1 MSPQPLALAHFAD
14 APVQEWAK
22 RNLLQG
28 MAYTKDPTTGQEYLF
43 IGQAQ
48 SGGAGDVEDSYF
60 HRHLL
65 VDGKLDY
72 VDTMIVRKLGHPQN
86 FHVRISVRGKPWV
99 WGTATKY
106 LAGRRVGTRVA
117 RFPYQP
123 GSITTAT
130 AGFTYIDGLR
140 GNSLSPIA
148 SPYTEGRGR
157 ITVRRARALT
167 ETYTE
172 YREGDLLNGRPR
184 AIRSFTRKKGPGV
197 YQSSAAWI
205 DEVAVFKGAT
215 EQKHTLY
222 RYSWDGTLLSDPM
235 DITGVK
241 APTGPNTSSE
251 AEAVAY
257 WDGSLF
263 VGKRY
268 NSTARRIFAIFRL
281 TS

>member
-1 MSPQPLALAHFAD
+1 MSAQSLVAHFAD
-14 APVQEWAK
+14 APVKEWAK

-28 MAYTKDPTTGQEYLF
+28 MAYAKDPTNGQEYLF
-43 IGQAQ
+43 IAQAR
-48 SGGAGDVEDSYF
+48 SGGAGRVEDSLY

-72 VDTMIVRKLGHPQN
+72 LDTMVVRRLGHPQN
-86 FHVRISVRGKPWV
+86 FHVRISVRSKPWV
-99 WGTATKY
+99 WGTATRY

-117 RFPYQP
+117 RFPYLP
-123 GSITTAT
+123 GTAGT
-130 AGFTYIDGLR
+130 DLPGFTYIEGLP
-140 GNSLSPIA
+140 GNSLSPIS
-148 SPYTEGRGR
+148 SPYTQGRGR

-172 YREGDLLNGRPR
+172 YREADLLNGRPR
-184 AIRSFTRKKGPGV
+184 ALRSFSRKKGPGV
-197 YQSSAAWI
+197 YQSSAASP

-222 RYSWDGTLLSDPM
+222 RYAWDGQLLADPV
-235 DITGVK
+235 DITRVL

-251 AEAVAY
+251 AEAVAF
-257 WDGSLF
+257 WDGALF

-268 NSTARRIFAIFRL
+268 NSTDRRIFAIFRVNG
-281 TS
+281 